1 MNAAPV
7 ESGNKKNYND
17 ESKKNFENDMKNFKS
32 KPLNN
37 VYDLIIKI
45 ESIKALKDVGWNIIE
60 SDYGRKCNEKY
71 NKSGSVVVTAIGNKN
86 KGKSFILSKI
96 SEKDIPRGFNITTEG
111 LSVIYPRKR
120 PVIILDT
127 SGSR

>member
-1 MNAAPV
+1 
-7 ESGNKKNYND
+7 
-17 ESKKNFENDMKNFKS
+17 MKNFKS
-32 KPLNN
+32 NFKSNQLNG

-45 ESIKALKDVGWNIIE
+45 ESIKASFDGGWKIIE
-60 SDYGRKCNEKY
+60 TGYGQECNKKY
-71 NKSGSVVVTAIGNKN
+71 QKNGSVIVTAIGNKN

-96 SEKDIPRGFNITTEG
+96 SEKDLPRGFNITTEG

-127 SGSR
+127 VVQNLLY